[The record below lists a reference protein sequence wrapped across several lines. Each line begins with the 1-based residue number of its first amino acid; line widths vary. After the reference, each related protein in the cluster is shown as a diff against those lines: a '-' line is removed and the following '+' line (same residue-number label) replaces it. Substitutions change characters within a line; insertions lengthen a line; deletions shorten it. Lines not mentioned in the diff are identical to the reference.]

1 MAERVYPKAARFI
14 IKKFRPFRKFRHL
27 LLLLLFMFL
36 RHPFAVVLKRSQT
49 IFLIKS
55 NGKRTTTATANG
67 KNGHKRVLFCRL
79 LVDAERLTSPDAN
92 AELVWCKISSQ
103 ILRGTNPVKDLVSV
117 LCPATDGY
125 ISEGTSL
132 QHCSLLQQSQQIATR
147 VNKPFSCTCV

>member
-55 NGKRTTTATANG
+55 NGKRTTTATA
-67 KNGHKRVLFCRL
+67 KM
-79 LVDAERLTSPDAN
+79 
-92 AELVWCKISSQ
+92 
-103 ILRGTNPVKDLVSV
+103 
-117 LCPATDGY
+117 ATKEFYFVVFWLMLKG
-125 ISEGTSL
+125 
-132 QHCSLLQQSQQIATR
+132 
-147 VNKPFSCTCV
+147 